1 MASGFTA
8 FGPST
13 GLSLV
18 AMPPMSKEERYGR
31 KAVEFAELAQRA
43 TSAADKAHMLRS
55 AEAWLDRA
63 KQSGRR
69 IRNLGERPLTRAT
82 LAGTTVLIRPGEAHW
97 RVTNGCGNQAGLLRV
112 CGLG

>member
-1 MASGFTA
+1 
-8 FGPST
+8 
-13 GLSLV
+13 
-18 AMPPMSKEERYGR
+18 MPPMSKEERYRR

-69 IRNLGERPLTRAT
+69 IRNLGERPLTRAN
-82 LAGTTVLIRPGEAHW
+82 LVSGLLGAGTTVLIRPGEARW
-97 RVTNGCGNQAGLLRV
+97 CGTNGCGNLAGLLRV